1 MKIRE
6 IIAEES
12 QLEAAGSVLQALKTL
27 GKTAASKPAGS
38 KGWVDTV
45 NRYAD
50 AVQGAKAGVTGA
62 ATTTA
67 RAFFTLT
74 SAGMSFLKTWQML
87 DPLYVYNKHMSKWE
101 KDMKAGKIT
110 ADQYELIREKELT
123 QLIGQWTAIL
133 ATNGMLRA
141 GAMPLLAGF
150 RLFGLNTIY
159 SFVNTLTKGGQAALM
174 YWWNTDEGRHWIAS
188 ALALGVVDDTDYVS
202 SIVGGNVAQ
211 LLDKLKG
218 KVRKPPAGAAA
229 TGAASDSSSAG
240 AASTNEPQSA
250 EKPSQPPA
258 SNQKT
263 NPQDYEYYSDTLVK
277 NKKTGALEL
286 KDF

>member
-12 QLEAAGSVLQALKTL
+12 QLEAAGSVLQALKSL

-50 AVQGAKAGVTGA
+50 AVSGAKAGVTSA
-62 ATTTA
+62 AMSTA

-123 QLIGQWTAIL
+123 QLIGQWAAIL

-159 SFVNTLTKGGQAALM
+159 AFVNTLTKGGQAALM
-174 YWWNTDEGRHWIAS
+174 YWWNTDEGRNWIAS
-188 ALALGVVDDTDYVS
+188 ALALGVIDDTDYVS
-202 SIVGGNVAQ
+202 SIVGGNIAQ

-218 KVRKPPAGAAA
+218 KVRKSPTAA
-229 TGAASDSSSAG
+229 TGASGSADSDVA
-240 AASTNEPQSA
+240 TEPKSA
-250 EKPSQPPA
+250 EKTSQAPA